1 MRVTDPRWPA
11 VREVA
16 RTLLR
21 TPALCVLGPQW
32 LAEQLHPLN
41 LKLSDVQPS
50 RTVFPTHQFASEN
63 MLQFVD
69 AEDNT
74 LIAQCSP
81 HEPANQAVWLP
92 MNALEGWRVITGVAD
107 DLLSAGY
114 PGCLGCGGPHPDE
127 DWNEEESRSRMGSS

>member
-21 TPALCVLGPQW
+21 TPALCVIGPQW
-32 LAEQLHPLN
+32 LAEQLHALN

-50 RTVFPTHQFASEN
+50 RTVFPSHQPASDN
-63 MLQFVD
+63 VLQFVD
-69 AEDNT
+69 AENNT
-74 LIAQCSP
+74 LIAQCSL

-92 MNALEGWRVITGVAD
+92 MNTSEGWKEITSVAD
-107 DLLSAGY
+107 DLLNAGY
-114 PGCLGCGGPHPDE
+114 PGCLGCGGPHSDE
-127 DWNEEESRSRMGSS
+127 DWNEEESRNRMSSQ

>member
-1 MRVTDPRWPA
+1 M
-11 VREVA
+11 REVA

-50 RTVFPTHQFASEN
+50 RTVFPTHQLASEN

-114 PGCLGCGGPHPDE
+114 PGCLGCGGPHSDE

>member
-1 MRVTDPRWPA
+1 M
-11 VREVA
+11 REVA

-32 LAEQLHPLN
+32 LAEQLHALN

-50 RTVFPTHQFASEN
+50 RTVFPSHQLANEN
-63 MLQFVD
+63 VLQFEN
-69 AEDNT
+69 AENNP
-74 LIAQCSP
+74 LMAQCSL

-92 MNALEGWRVITGVAD
+92 MNTSEGWKEITSVAD
-107 DLLSAGY
+107 DLLNAGY
-114 PGCLGCGGPHPDE
+114 PGCLGCGGPHSDE